1 MIDPRVSQLAKI
13 IINYS
18 TRVKK
23 GDTVV
28 INASGTESIPLIKEL
43 HKLSLQKGARYV
55 EYEIS
60 VPEISRDFYNIATL
74 KQASYFPQHKF
85 DLIKKATVYI
95 GIAAADNSM
104 ELANAKQENMI
115 RYIKTMKPIQEE
127 RVKHTRWLVTR
138 FPTHSAAQD
147 AKMSLEEF
155 EQFLFS
161 ACNINWQGEARKQEE
176 LKRIMEKTKD
186 VKLLSS
192 DTSLTFSIK
201 GMPAIKCCGRQNLPD
216 GEVFTA
222 PIKDSIDGHITF
234 NCPTIYQGKEYTS
247 IKLKF
252 KHGKISNA
260 TSPGKDKE
268 LNKVLDTDG
277 GARYVGEFSFGVNPR
292 IQFPMRNILFD
303 EKIFGSI
310 HMAVGNCYDECN
322 NGNTSAIHW
331 DMVKLLKG
339 DGKIF
344 FDGKLIQKDGRFVHP
359 RLTSLNP
366 KS

>member
-1 MIDPRVSQLAKI
+1 MTDPRVSELARI

-18 TRVKK
+18 TRVRK
-23 GDTVV
+23 GDIVV
-28 INASGTESIPLIKEL
+28 INASGTEAVPLLKEL

-55 EYEIS
+55 EYSIS
-60 VPEISRDFYNIATL
+60 VPDISRDFYNLAT
-74 KQASYFPQHKF
+74 KEQVSYFPQHEL
-85 DLIKKATVYI
+85 DLMKKATVYI

-104 ELANAKQENMI
+104 VLANAKQETMVL
-115 RYIKTMKPIQEE
+115 YTKTMKPISDE

-155 EQFLFS
+155 ETFLFS
-161 ACNINWQGEARKQEE
+161 ACNINWQREAKKQEE
-176 LKRIMEKTKD
+176 LKRLMERTNE
-186 VKLLSS
+186 VKLIAS

-201 GMPAIKCCGRQNLPD
+201 GMPAIKCCGMRNLPD

-234 NCPTIYQGKEYTS
+234 NCPTIYQGKEYNFIRLRFKKGKV
-247 IKLKF
+247 IK
-252 KHGKISNA
+252 A
-260 TSPGKDKE
+260 TSPGKDRE
-268 LNKVLDTDG
+268 LNKVLDTDDG
-277 GARYVGEFSFGVNPR
+277 SRYVGEFSLGFNPAIR
-292 IQFPMRNILFD
+292 FPMRNILFD

-310 HMAVGNCYDECN
+310 HLAMGNCYDECN
-322 NGNTSAIHW
+322 NGNNSAIHW
-331 DMVKLLKG
+331 DMVKLLQG

-359 RLTSLNP
+359 KLISLNP
-366 KS
+366 N